1 MTNDVQAL
9 REESWRLKQHEKTV
23 NEVKSRYILNRPL
36 IINVVLMFDYL
47 ARSCMLL
54 WNRKEAIHIFFN
66 YNPKYNEMHY
76 RVTPKDMPTD
86 KSAKERLYD
95 SPKIKNT
102 EELKEL
108 ITLVRGF
115 YSNKNPPEID
125 IPSVRFI
132 RGKEKQRLSK
142 NKYICNM
149 EISKDFMG
157 ESDPI
162 VLVMDI
168 ENSDMQSAYC
178 NLGCL
183 LLYGPSQ
190 RDEKSLS
197 FKDDL
202 FSKDAV
208 INWSRTF
215 SKFFAENSNTT
226 NETYLP
232 SYKRA
237 HSTKAAI
244 LIGDITNF
252 TQLAGLLRIVKKTPQ
267 ECGESIGEILR
278 EHCEDMSIIVREY
291 RGRIERFMGDG
302 LMAIFGEHEEAPRI
316 AVGNAVAAATSM
328 VKKFREHCR
337 KIQRR
342 IGGESA
348 ENEINETVELD
359 FSVGI
364 NYGSVFFDY
373 LGDEEHRE
381 YSCIGD
387 HVTFAN
393 RLMSKAARFDQDT
406 EKKWPPILISQTA
419 EKHLENV
426 CLKGNWVED
435 RDEARR
441 TLHVKGYGYPSCVY
455 TLETMKFDEDK
466 YKKIMDTFWDG
477 KVTEEEVLESL
488 KKK

>member
-1 MTNDVQAL
+1 
-9 REESWRLKQHEKTV
+9 
-23 NEVKSRYILNRPL
+23 
-36 IINVVLMFDYL
+36 
-47 ARSCMLL
+47 MLL
-54 WNRKEAIHIFFN
+54 WNRKKAVHIFFN

-86 KSAKERLYD
+86 KSAKDMLYNQQ
-95 SPKIKNT
+95 KIENAN
-102 EELKEL
+102 ELEDL
-108 ITLVRGF
+108 VTLVRGF
-115 YSNKNPPEID
+115 HSNKNPPEID
-125 IPSVRFI
+125 IQSVRFI
-132 RGKEKQRLSK
+132 RGEEKQRLSK

-149 EISKDFMG
+149 EISKDLIDG
-157 ESDPI
+157 SDPI

-183 LLYGPSQ
+183 VLYGPSQ
-190 RDEKSLS
+190 RDEKSSS

-202 FSKDAV
+202 SSKDAV
-208 INWSRTF
+208 ISWSRIF
-215 SKFFAENSNTT
+215 SKFFADNSNTT
-226 NETYLP
+226 NKTYIP
-232 SYKRA
+232 NHGEMHGR
-237 HSTKAAI
+237 KAVI

-252 TQLAGLLRIVKKTPQ
+252 TQLSGLLRIVQTPQ
-267 ECGESIGEILR
+267 KCGEVLGEILR

-302 LMAIFGEHEEAPRI
+302 LMAIFGEHEEDPRI
-316 AVGNAVAAATSM
+316 AVGNAVASAISM
-328 VKKFREHCR
+328 VKKFRECRR
-337 KIQRR
+337 KIQRG

-348 ENEINETVELD
+348 ENEINEIVELD

-364 NYGSVFFDY
+364 NYGTVFFNY
-373 LGDEEHRE
+373 LGDERHWE

-387 HVTFAN
+387 HVAFAN
-393 RLMSKAARFDQDT
+393 RLMSKAARFDPDT
-406 EKKWPPILISQTA
+406 GSKWPPILISQTA
-419 EKHLENV
+419 EQHLEDV
-426 CLKGNWVED
+426 YLKGNWVED

-441 TLHVKGYGYPSCVY
+441 ILHVKGYGYPSCVY